1 MKAPRGTSF
10 GVRLLGLLLAAGSST
25 AALADD
31 TPIGDT
37 TIGGKIFVNA
47 SHINQYK
54 NGKRTDV
61 SRDGADLTR
70 FYVDIDHR
78 FSRIWSAHLTTDI
91 NWLRDQSPTD
101 LWVKHAY
108 LQGAFSK
115 AFTLRLGAADMPWA
129 SLVNRLSG
137 YRYVDKELVT
147 RLKYGDAADWGVH
160 VLGAV
165 GTRGQFQYATSVVSG
180 SSYKRPR
187 TGDSPNVETL
197 VAWQPTAETVLA
209 VAGYDGKRALDGGDH
224 LTFHTARRWDALV
237 AWASK
242 RWRLGAQ
249 YFRARNWNEVRS
261 PRGNRASG
269 WSAWSSAQLAPHW
282 AVFVRHDQ
290 ADTSERLDPTRHD
303 RYEDFGVE
311 WSMAR
316 KLQIAA
322 VYKRERL
329 SHLGMGLS
337 TFNELGLWAQI
348 GF

>member
-1 MKAPRGTSF
+1 MNAPRGPSAAF
-10 GVRLLGLLLAAGSST
+10 GLLGLLLATACTT
-25 AALADD
+25 AALAQD
-31 TPIGDT
+31 TPIGGT
-37 TIGGKIFVNA
+37 TFGGKVFLNV
-47 SHINQYK
+47 SHLNQYR

-78 FSRIWSAHLTTDI
+78 FSPIWSAHLTTDI
-91 NWLRDQSPTD
+91 NWLRDESPTD

-115 AFTLRLGAADMPWA
+115 AVTLRLGAADMPWA
-129 SLVNRLSG
+129 SLVNHWSG
-137 YRYVDKELVT
+137 YRYVDKELLT
-147 RLKYGDAADWGVH
+147 RLKYADAADWGVH
-160 VLGAV
+160 VLGTV
-165 GTRGQFQYATSVVSG
+165 GGHGQWRYATSIVSG

-187 TGDSPNVETL
+187 TGDSPNVETM
-197 VAWQPTAETVLA
+197 VAWQPNAETVLA

-224 LTFHTARRWDALV
+224 STFHTARRWDAML

-249 YFRARNWNEVRS
+249 YFRAGNWNEVRS
-261 PRGNRASG
+261 PKGNRASG

-290 ADTSERLDPTRHD
+290 ADTSEVLDPTRHD
-303 RYEDFGVE
+303 RYENLGVE
-311 WSMAR
+311 WNIAR
-316 KLQIAA
+316 KLQMAA

-329 SHLGMGLS
+329 SRLGMGLA

>member
-1 MKAPRGTSF
+1 MNAPRGPSAAL
-10 GVRLLGLLLAAGSST
+10 GLLGLLLATACTT
-25 AALADD
+25 AALAQD
-31 TPIGDT
+31 TPIGGT
-37 TIGGKIFVNA
+37 TFGGKFFLNV
-47 SHINQYK
+47 SHLNQYR

-78 FSRIWSAHLTTDI
+78 FSPIWSAHLTTDI
-91 NWLRDQSPTD
+91 NWLRDESPTD

-115 AFTLRLGAADMPWA
+115 AVTLRLGAADMPWA
-129 SLVNRLSG
+129 SLVNHWSG
-137 YRYVDKELVT
+137 YRYVDKELLT
-147 RLKYGDAADWGVH
+147 RLKYADAADWGVH
-160 VLGAV
+160 VLGTV
-165 GTRGQFQYATSVVSG
+165 GGHGQWRYATSIVSG

-187 TGDSPNVETL
+187 TGDSPNVETM
-197 VAWQPTAETVLA
+197 VAWQPNAETVLA

-224 LTFHTARRWDALV
+224 STFHTARRWDAML

-249 YFRARNWNEVRS
+249 YFRAGNWNEVRS
-261 PRGNRASG
+261 PKGNRASG

-290 ADTSERLDPTRHD
+290 ADTSEVLDPTRHD
-303 RYEDFGVE
+303 RYENLGVE
-311 WSMAR
+311 WNIAR
-316 KLQIAA
+316 KLQMAA

-329 SHLGMGLS
+329 SRLGMGLA